1 MLEPNV
7 FRWFVLAILVGAVGT
22 SGYFRRRARIE
33 GGTIARR
40 AEGALFMALRAAV
53 TLPFLLA
60 VVSYVAH
67 PPTMSWAA
75 VDLPVWAR
83 WTGVAVGLAT
93 IPSVA
98 WVLGSLG
105 RNVSE
110 TVLTKADHELVTVG
124 PYRWVRHPLY
134 TTGLALL
141 GAIALMAASW
151 FFGLF
156 AIVAAVLIRS
166 VVIPREER
174 ALVAKFG
181 DDYRRYVTHSSRL
194 LPGLF

>member
-1 MLEPNV
+1 MTDPTATTQEAAEDLTFADIVWGQFKKNRVALVALWMLAG
-7 FRWFVLAILVGAVGT
+7 L
-22 SGYFRRRARIE
+22 
-33 GGTIARR
+33 
-40 AEGALFMALRAAV
+40 
-53 TLPFLLA
+53 FLLA
-60 VVSYVAH
+60 IVAYVAH
-67 PPTMSWAA
+67 PPTMSWSA
-75 VDLPVWAR
+75 VDLPLWAR
-83 WTGVAVGLAT
+83 WAGVAVGLAT

-98 WVLGSLG
+98 WVLGALG

-110 TVLTKADHELVTVG
+110 TVLTKADHALVTAG

-141 GAIALMAASW
+141 GAITLMAANW

-156 AIVAAVLIRS
+156 AIVAGVLIRY
-166 VVIPREER
+166 VVIPPEEH

-181 DDYRRYVTHSSRL
+181 DDYRRYMTQSSRL

>member
-1 MLEPNV
+1 M
-7 FRWFVLAILVGAVGT
+7 FRWFVLVILVGAVGT
-22 SGYFRRRARIE
+22 SGYFRRRAWIE

-40 AEGALFMALRAAV
+40 EEGALLVALRAGV
-53 TLPFLLA
+53 TLPFLPA
-60 VVSYVAH
+60 IVAYVAP
-67 PPTMSWAA
+67 PPTMSWSA
-75 VDLPVWAR
+75 VDLPLWAR
-83 WTGVAVGLAT
+83 WAGVAVGLAT

-98 WVLGSLG
+98 WVLGALG

-110 TVLTKADHELVTVG
+110 TVLTKADHALVTAG

-141 GAIALMAASW
+141 GAITLMAANW

-156 AIVAAVLIRS
+156 AIVAGVLIRY
-166 VVIPREER
+166 VVIPPEEH

-181 DDYRRYVTHSSRL
+181 DDYRRYMTQSSRL

>member
-1 MLEPNV
+1 M
-7 FRWFVLAILVGAVGT
+7 FRWFVLVILVGAVGT
-22 SGYFRRRARIE
+22 SGYFRRRGVRLE
-33 GGTIARR
+33 GGIIARR
-40 AEGALFMALRAAV
+40 EEGALLVALRAGV

-60 VVSYVAH
+60 IVAYVAH
-67 PPTMSWAA
+67 PPTMSWSA
-75 VDLPVWAR
+75 VDLPLWAR
-83 WTGVAVGLAT
+83 WAGVAVGLAT

-98 WVLGSLG
+98 WVLGALG

-110 TVLTKADHELVTVG
+110 TVLTKADHALVTAG

-141 GAIALMAASW
+141 GAITLMAANW

-156 AIVAAVLIRS
+156 AIVAGVLIRY
-166 VVIPREER
+166 VVIPPEEH

-181 DDYRRYVTHSSRL
+181 DDYRRYMTQSSRL